1 MNLPCFLGVA
11 VFAPLRQSFD
21 YSCPANLCAI
31 PQVGCRVLVPFNRG
45 RRVGVVTVVKRH
57 SEHPLNKIKPIIALI
72 DSAPLITVE
81 QLQLA
86 EWAARYYHHPLGEIV
101 QALLPQTARG
111 ITVFSHAVTREWVI
125 TAAGRHASAS
135 HSARGTRQIA
145 VLQHAATDP
154 ITPAM
159 LPLFAFDVRR
169 VVRELVAKGW
179 LELRVSEASLER
191 SPRINRDN
199 FLALNPTQDTA
210 FLHISAAPER
220 YRAHLLHGVTGS
232 GKTEV
237 YLHLVRSVLERGAQ
251 ALVLIPEIGLTEQIV
266 ARFTARFGSQVAVTH
281 SKLSS
286 RARAL
291 VWQRCNQGQSIVLLG
306 TRSAV
311 WTPLPKLALIVVDEE
326 HDASYKQQ
334 EGLRYSARDV
344 AVVRARLANIP
355 IVLGSATPSFESM
368 ANCARGKYS
377 YVELPVRAGNAAPAN
392 FQVLDI
398 RGLPL
403 TGGLSEP
410 LRAAITACV
419 ARGEQA
425 LLFLNRRG
433 YAPVVLCHRC
443 GWIANCERC
452 DARLVLHQAAGRL
465 RCHHCGTDRPIHA
478 SFPQHTCGD
487 LSDYVALGVGT
498 EQIEE
503 VFTEI
508 FPNFRILRIDS
519 DTTARKGEMAAAFAK
534 INAGEIDLLVGT
546 QMVAKGHDFNRVT
559 LVGII
564 DADGRLF
571 ANDFRA
577 EERFAQLVLQVA
589 GRAGRAALP
598 GRVLIQT
605 HFPDHPIFA
614 FLSDGRYAEF
624 VKYGLHERES
634 AGLPPSRVLALL
646 RAEAT
651 GREVPLEFLSAVVA
665 RLRPQLPRGVTLHGP
680 IPAAMEK
687 RVGKFRA
694 NVLIS
699 AREPKSLSASL
710 EHVLEIIPK
719 LPGASKVKWSLD
731 VDAQDTF

>member
-1 MNLPCFLGVA
+1 MNLPRFLGVA
-11 VFAPLRQSFD
+11 VFAPLRQGFD
-21 YSCPANLCAI
+21 YSCPADLSAI
-31 PQVGCRVLVPFNRG
+31 PQVGCRVLVPFSRG
-45 RRVGVVTVVKRH
+45 RRVGVITVVKQH
-57 SEHPLNKIKPIIALI
+57 SEHPLNKIKPIIELI
-72 DSAPLITVE
+72 DSVPLITAD
-81 QLQLA
+81 QLRLA
-86 EWAARYYHHPLGEIV
+86 EWAARYYHYPLGEIV

-111 ITVFSHAVTREWVI
+111 LAAFAHAVKQEWFI
-125 TAAGRHASAS
+125 TAAGRDVWVSGG
-135 HSARGTRQIA
+135 ARGARQIA
-145 VLQHAATDP
+145 VLKHAADEP
-154 ITPAM
+154 ITPAT
-159 LPLFAFDVRR
+159 LLLFAFDARR
-169 VVRELVAKGW
+169 VVRELVAKAW
-179 LELRVSEASLER
+179 LELRFSEVSVEPSIW
-191 SPRINRDN
+191 INHDN
-199 FLALNPTQDTA
+199 FLTLNPAQATA
-210 FLHISAAPER
+210 FLSISAAPDR
-220 YRAHLLHGVTGS
+220 YRTHLLHGVTGS

-237 YLHLVRSVLERGAQ
+237 YLHLVRSILERGAQ

-266 ARFTARFGSQVAVTH
+266 ARFTARFGSQVAVAH
-281 SKLSS
+281 SKLSN

-291 VWQRCNQGQSIVLLG
+291 VWQRCNQGQPTVLLG

-311 WTPLPKLALIVVDEE
+311 WTPLPKLKLIVVDEE

-368 ANCARGKYS
+368 ANCVRDKYS
-377 YVELPVRAGNAAPAN
+377 YIELPVRAGGAVPPS

-410 LRAAITACV
+410 LRHAITSCV
-419 ARGEQA
+419 VRGEQA

-465 RCHHCGTDRPIHA
+465 RCHHCGTDRSMHA
-478 SFPQHTCGD
+478 PFPQHTCGD

-508 FPNFRILRIDS
+508 FPTYRILRIDS

-589 GRAGRAALP
+589 GRAGRAALR
-598 GRVLIQT
+598 GQVLIQT
-605 HFPDHPIFA
+605 HFPDHPVFA
-614 FLSDGRYAEF
+614 FLSAGRYAEF
-624 VKYGLHERES
+624 VKYGLRERES

-651 GREVPLEFLSAVVA
+651 GRALPLEFLTAVVA
-665 RLRPQLPRGVTLHGP
+665 RLRPQLPRGVTLDGP

-699 AREPKSLSASL
+699 AREPKSLSVSL
-710 EHVLEIIPK
+710 ERALEIIPH
-719 LPGASKVKWSLD
+719 LPGAAKVKWSLD